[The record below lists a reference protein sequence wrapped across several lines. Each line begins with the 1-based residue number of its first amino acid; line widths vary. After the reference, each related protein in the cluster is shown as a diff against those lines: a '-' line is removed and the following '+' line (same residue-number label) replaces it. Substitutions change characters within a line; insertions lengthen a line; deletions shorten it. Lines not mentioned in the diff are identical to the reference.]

1 MVDGLFFMYILYAVF
16 MIDGLF
22 CMNILYAVL
31 TWLMGYFVCIFY
43 MRC

>member
-1 MVDGLFFMYILYAVF
+1 

-31 TWLMGYFVCIFY
+31 TWLMGYFDENFICGVNMVDGLF
-43 MRC
+43 

>member
-1 MVDGLFFMYILYAVF
+1 

-31 TWLMGYFVCIFY
+31 TWLMGYFDVYFICGVNMVDGLF
-43 MRC
+43 